1 MSVQDALQQYQRSRE
16 AHLEDLKRLVRIP
29 SVSAA
34 GFDAAPVRRS
44 AEAVAALLRERGL
57 ENVELIELPGAHPYV
72 YGDWLHAPGKPTA
85 LLYAHHDVQPLGR
98 ADVWKT
104 PPFEPTVGP
113 DGRLYGRGSA
123 DDKAGVVAHTA
134 TVASWL
140 EADGKLPVNVKVII
154 EGEEEIGSSH
164 LYEFIQKYQKKLQA
178 DVMVLT
184 DAGNWDTGIPALTTA
199 LRGIVV
205 IEVELHALESPL
217 HSGMWGGPIPD
228 PVMGLS
234 RLLATLVDDKG
245 RIAIPGMYD
254 DVRALTPGERKE
266 FERLPTT
273 PEEFRRQ
280 SKMLPGVKL
289 LGDWITPWQPIWRE
303 PALTVNAFQAAS
315 RAQAANII
323 CDYAWARISVR
334 VVPDQKPERVQ
345 EQLIAHLQKHV
356 PWGLEARI
364 KGGDHT
370 GIWWMTDPTGPV
382 FDKARAALTRGY
394 GKEPLMIGCG
404 GSIPFVDPFARA
416 LGGVPALLVGVED
429 PYTNAHSENESLHLG
444 DFDKAIAS
452 QIHLL
457 ALLAE

>member
-1 MSVQDALQQYQRSRE
+1 MSVEAALKRYQRMRE
-16 AHLEDLKRLVRIP
+16 GHLEDLRRLVRIP

-34 GFDAAPVRRS
+34 GFDAAHVRRS
-44 AEAVAALLRERGL
+44 ADAVAGLLRERGL
-57 ENVELIELPGAHPYV
+57 ENVELLEVDGSHPYV
-72 YGDWLHAPGKPTA
+72 YGDWLHAPGKPTV
-85 LLYAHHDVQPLGR
+85 LLYAHHDVQPPGR
-98 ADVWKT
+98 AEVWKT
-104 PPFEPTVGP
+104 PPFEPTTGA
-113 DGRLYGRGSA
+113 DGRLYGRGAA

-140 EADGKLPVNVKVII
+140 EGAGALPVNVKVII

-164 LYEFIQKYQKKLQA
+164 LFEFISRYKSQLQS

-184 DAGNWDTGIPALTTA
+184 DAGNWDTGVPALTTL

-205 IEVELHALESPL
+205 VEVELRALESPL

-228 PVMGLS
+228 PAMALS
-234 RLLATLVDDKG
+234 RMLATLVDAGG
-245 RIAIPGMYD
+245 RIAVPGMLD
-254 DVRALTPGERKE
+254 DVLPLSDADRAE
-266 FERLPTT
+266 FERLPTS

-280 SKMLPGVKL
+280 SRMLPGVRL
-289 LGDWITPWQPIWRE
+289 LGEWITPWQPIWRE
-303 PALTVNAFQAAS
+303 PSLTVNAMQAAS

-323 CDYAWARISVR
+323 CDIAWARVGVR
-334 VVPDQKPERVQ
+334 LVPDQQPEKVQ
-345 EQLIAHLQKHV
+345 KLLVEHLKKQV
-356 PWGLEARI
+356 PWGLHAEV
-364 KGGDHT
+364 KSEHT
-370 GIWWMTDPTGPV
+370 GRWWHTDPTGPV
-382 FDKARAALTRGY
+382 FDKARTALARGY
-394 GKEPLMIGCG
+394 GREPLFIGCG
-404 GSIPFVDPFARA
+404 GTIPFVDPFARA

>member
-1 MSVQDALQQYQRSRE
+1 MSVEAALKQYRTSRE

-29 SVSAA
+29 SVSAS
-34 GFDAAPVRRS
+34 GFDPAQVKRS

-57 ENVELIELPGAHPYV
+57 ENVEMFSVGGSHPYV
-72 YGDWLHAPGKPTA
+72 YGDWLHAPGKPTV
-85 LLYAHHDVQPLGR
+85 LLYAHHDVQPPGR
-98 ADVWKT
+98 AEVWKT
-104 PPFEPTVGP
+104 DPFEPTFGA
-113 DGRLYGRGSA
+113 DGRLYGRGAA

-140 EADGKLPVNVKVII
+140 AADGKLPCNVKVII

-164 LYEFIQKYQKKLQA
+164 LYDFIKTYQKKLQS

-184 DAGNWDTGIPALTTA
+184 DAGNWDTGVPALTTL

-205 IEVELHALESPL
+205 VEVELKALASPL

-228 PVMGLS
+228 PTMALA
-234 RLLATLVDDKG
+234 RMLATLVDAQG
-245 RIAIPGMYD
+245 RIAVPGMLD
-254 DVRALTPGERKE
+254 DVRPLSDTDRRE

-280 SKMLPGVKL
+280 SRMLPGVEL
-289 LGDWITPWQPIWRE
+289 LGSWITPWQPVWRE
-303 PALTVNAFQAAS
+303 PSLTVNAFQAAS

-323 CDYAWARISVR
+323 CDSAWARIGVR
-334 VVPDQKPERVQ
+334 IVPDQKPEKVQ
-345 EQLIAHLQKHV
+345 ALLVEHLKKQV
-356 PWGLEARI
+356 PWGLQAEV
-364 KGGDHT
+364 KSEHT
-370 GIWWMTDPTGPV
+370 GTWWMTDATGPV
-382 FDKARAALTRGY
+382 FDKARRALALGY
-394 GKEPLMIGCG
+394 GKEPLLIGCG

-429 PYTNAHSENESLHLG
+429 PYTNAHSENESLHMA
-444 DFDKAIAS
+444 DFDGAIAS